1 MQAVEEGAH
10 EMETLDIAVTIV
22 ETLNS
27 ARQRDNDEDEEDE
40 EDEDDEAP
48 WPPLPQSEPPK
59 VENMLVTVSTAI
71 RQHTAAAAAS
81 LKGYYCWPRLCK
93 RRS

>member
-1 MQAVEEGAH
+1 MLRLQAVEEGAH

-48 WPPLPQSEPPK
+48 WPPR
-59 VENMLVTVSTAI
+59 MLNTRGVSSFNDLNTNNTRI
-71 RQHTAAAAAS
+71 
-81 LKGYYCWPRLCK
+81 
-93 RRS
+93 